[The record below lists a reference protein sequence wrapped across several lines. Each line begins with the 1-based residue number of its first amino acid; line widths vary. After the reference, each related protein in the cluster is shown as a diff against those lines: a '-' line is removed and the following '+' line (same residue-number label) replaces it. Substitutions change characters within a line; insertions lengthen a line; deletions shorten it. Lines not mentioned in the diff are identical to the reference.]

1 MILEDRV
8 QLVKIILFRRTNGVA
23 IFAEVEKELELF
35 ASNLLF
41 MFVVVVDF
49 AAGLGTSEQRFNTGT
64 EVLNKQNMGFMR
76 NGLQETANSKNSN
89 PAISD
94 RGIAQLINNV
104 LLWFI

>member
-1 MILEDRV
+1 MEFWSTLE
-8 QLVKIILFRRTNGVA
+8 TT
-23 IFAEVEKELELF
+23 
-35 ASNLLF
+35 LLINC
-41 MFVVVVDF
+41 
-49 AAGLGTSEQRFNTGT
+49 FNTGT

-104 LLWFI
+104 VSRVDQNSIQQSTIWYLQSYFHFALL